1 MTDSAALTAQ
11 GLTNYYGR
19 LITQHVPTYG
29 PSSGASR
36 GQRECLGFFGGT
48 GGNPYIHIKTTA
60 GGSADRMHKF
70 EYNGYTY
77 AHLNVHNSV
86 TFYTYSGQA
95 TPYVPSLVN
104 WGEATGGIINY
115 YYSSSDDKVV
125 IVLQVNGSYTGG
137 FLYHQSGMT
146 HVHHDMDVLAV
157 TQHASATSGV
167 Y

>member
-1 MTDSAALTAQ
+1 MTDAVNLQSS
-11 GLTNYYGR
+11 GIYNYSGR
-19 LITQHVPTYG
+19 IIKQHVPSYG
-29 PSSGASR
+29 GSSLNR
-36 GQRECLGFFGGT
+36 GQRECLGFFCGT
-48 GGNPYIHIKTTA
+48 GGNPYIHIKTSG
-60 GGSADRMHKF
+60 GGSSDRMHKF
-70 EYNGYTY
+70 EYDGYTY

-104 WGEATGGIINY
+104 WGETTGGIINY

-137 FLYHQSGMT
+137 FLYHQTGAT
-146 HVHHDMDVLAV
+146 HADHAMDVLAV

>member
-1 MTDSAALTAQ
+1 MTDAVQLYKG
-11 GLTNYYGR
+11 GLVNTVGR
-19 LITQHVPTYG
+19 IITQHSPYYG
-29 PSSGASR
+29 GSGGR

-48 GGNPYIHIKTTA
+48 GGNPYIHVKTTG
-60 GGSADRMHKF
+60 GGSSDRMHKF

-77 AHLNVHNSV
+77 AALNVHNSL
-86 TFYTYSGQA
+86 TFYTYNGVA

-104 WGEATGGIINY
+104 WGETTGGIINY

-137 FLYHQSGMT
+137 FLYHQSGGT
-146 HVHHDMDVLAV
+146 HVDYAMDVLAV
-157 TQHASATSGV
+157 TQHATATSGV